1 MKRVFSSVMALGLA
15 TTLAACGGNNEN
27 ADNTVTNDAQTEDTA
42 VETEDEAASDQTS
55 DDQAEGEDA
64 DSNSSD
70 DDKAA
75 EGEEDDL
82 TAEDKED
89 LEGFQ
94 SQIGD
99 DTLVVGV
106 GEMNGD
112 FFEGWQN
119 GINDANVRRYL
130 GIEGN
135 NSYATAVRNED
146 GEWISNPTVLAEEP
160 EYTENEDGS
169 KTITYKLKEDLK
181 WSDGEAITADDY
193 VFYALLLSHPSYIP
207 VTGSTAIGSD
217 SAKGYNAYHSG
228 ESEVLAGIQKIDDYS
243 FSYTIDSEFLPY
255 FEEAYLASNDP
266 FPMHAVSE
274 NLEIESTD
282 EGSKLLAAEGYEAS
296 EEEKQAYKDSLQ
308 TQIDKQNEDFEA
320 NNEAPADDASEDE
333 KAAYDEAKK
342 AHDDQLAELQAK
354 LDGEVDPT
362 VQLMEQAMLNIANE
376 YRVAP
381 SVVAGPYKFESFE
394 NNMVKLSLN
403 ENYAGNAKGDK
414 ATIPNIILQ
423 TVNANIAVDL
433 LENGDIDIWEDEA
446 DGGKIDQ
453 MRAAAD
459 EGKIGYN
466 TYERDG
472 YGNITFLTDRGATQY
487 KEVRQAIAYLMD
499 RNTFVQSFAGGYG
512 VVINGNYGTSQWMY
526 KERGADLE
534 AEGKLNNYQ
543 LNIDKANEVLDQS
556 PFVYEADGTTKW
568 DRAKAEEAFANDP
581 DNFDYWRYDE
591 NGKKLNV
598 NQYGSDESP
607 ITTLVSNQLPVNA
620 KQAGFEYN
628 VTAGSFA
635 TLLDYYYNP
644 AEDPDYTAFNMGTAF
659 DEIFDPWYQY
669 HSEGNDNKTRT
680 NDPKADELTVK
691 LRQTDPDDRE
701 GYLDNWEEFEI
712 WFNDYLPEIPLYSNQ
727 YHTGYANR
735 VQGFDVNTPV
745 WKVVDQINAITLSE

>member
-15 TTLAACGGNNEN
+15 ITLAACGGNSEN
-27 ADNTVTNDAQTEDTA
+27 TDDTAANDAQTEDTS
-42 VETEDEAASDQTS
+42 VEDQTS
-55 DDQAEGEDA
+55 DEQAEGEDA
-64 DSNSSD
+64 DSDSAA

-75 EGEEDDL
+75 EGEEEDL

-89 LEGFQ
+89 LEGIE

-112 FFEGWQN
+112 FFPGWQN
-119 GINDANVRRYL
+119 GITDNNVRSYL
-130 GIEGN
+130 GIHGPH
-135 NSYATAVRNED
+135 SYVTAVADEN
-146 GEWISNPTVLAEEP
+146 GEWVTNSAVLAEEP
-160 EYTENEDGS
+160 TYTENEDGS

-181 WSDGEAITADDY
+181 WSDGEAVTADDY
-193 VFYALLLSHPSYIP
+193 VFYTLLASHPSYIP
-207 VTGSTAIGSD
+207 VTGSTTIGDD

-228 ESEVLAGIQKIDDYS
+228 ESEVLAGIKKIDDYS

-255 FEEAYLASNDP
+255 YEEASLAAVAP
-266 FPMHAVSE
+266 FPMHVVSE

-282 EGSKLLAAEGYEAS
+282 EGSRLITKEGYEAS
-296 EEEKQAYKDSLQ
+296 EEEKQEYKDSLQ
-308 TQIDKQNEDFEA
+308 TQIDMQKEDFEA
-320 NNEAPADDASEDE
+320 SYEAPADDASEDE
-333 KAAYDEAKK
+333 KAEYDEAKA
-342 AHDDQLAELQAK
+342 AHDEKIAELEAK
-354 LDGEVDPT
+354 RDGDIDPT
-362 VQLMEQAMLNIANE
+362 IQLMEQAMLDIANE
-376 YRVAP
+376 YRFAP

-394 NNMVKLSLN
+394 NNMVKFTLN
-403 ENYAGNAKGDK
+403 ENYAGNFKGEK
-414 ATIPNIILQ
+414 ATIPNLILQ
-423 TVNANIAVDL
+423 TVNPNIAVDL
-433 LENGDIDIWEDEA
+433 LENGYIDVWESVS

-453 MRAAAD
+453 IRAAAE
-459 EGKIGYN
+459 EGKIQYSSSDSNGY
-466 TYERDG
+466 TR
-472 YGNITFLTDRGATQY
+472 ISLLTDRGPTQY

-499 RNTFVQSFAGGYG
+499 RNTFVQSYAGGYG

-534 AEGKLNNYQ
+534 NGKLTNYQ
-543 LNIDKANEVLDQS
+543 LNIDKANELLDAS
-556 PFVYEADGTTKW
+556 PYKYEADGKTPW
-568 DRAKAEEAFANDP
+568 DRAKADEAFAKDP
-581 DNFDYWRYDE
+581 ENFDYWRYDE

-669 HSEGNDNKTRT
+669 NSEGNDNRTRT

-727 YHTGYANR
+727 YHTGYTNR